1 MYQRQI
7 VKIRGV
13 GGGRGGRV
21 VLKRPRAG
29 RAPKVFRTTEE
40 ILAKATKKNEYREI

>member
-1 MYQRQI
+1 MARQYMK
-7 VKIRGV
+7 VVGV

-40 ILAKATKKNEYREI
+40 ILAKATKKNEYRQI

>member
-1 MYQRQI
+1 MARQYMK
-7 VKIRGV
+7 VVGV

-21 VLKRPRAG
+21 VLKRPRVG

>member
-1 MYQRQI
+1 MARQYMK
-7 VKIRGV
+7 VVGV

-21 VLKRPRAG
+21 ILKRPRAG

-40 ILAKATKKNEYREI
+40 ILAKATKKNDYRQI